1 MNPMDIILG
10 LAGLAAGSLVGLFV
24 IKQGKFNEKE
34 LHAKAEKRITDATA
48 EGSIL
53 VSKAREHVAEIKK
66 EFEFE
71 EKHMKEQVQR
81 MEKVAEAKQASL
93 QKRESKNIEISG
105 VLEEEEKVTTMLRAQ
120 AAELEKHLGEKL
132 VAMTGMSRDEAKAG
146 LIASFES
153 SIQAESELRLQ
164 REIEWAQESAVRDA
178 RNVLAESMYRYGA
191 TAVEEGEHHAI
202 VKVPRDEIKGRIIGR
217 GGHVIAFFEELF
229 GVDVIFNDEPN
240 TILVGCFNLVQR
252 GIACCALERLMRER
266 NITEEV
272 ITRIKPLAEED
283 MDKVLRREG
292 ESALRI
298 LGLKNMPPD
307 FAILVGRLKFRTSY
321 GQNILRHCFEVGYFS
336 RLIASEIGADPHVA
350 WLGGFFH
357 DIGKAIDQEVGGSH
371 DVLSKEILEKYNF
384 SWEITHAAWTHHNAI
399 PQETIEARIVQA
411 ADAISAS
418 RPGARAE
425 SVDRYLA
432 KIRELQETAL
442 SFPGVK
448 KAFAINAGREVRVVV
463 EADRVNDAG
472 VHQLANDIAAKVQEK
487 GGYPGKIKVMTIR
500 VTKATDYAR

>member
-10 LAGLAAGSLVGLFV
+10 LTGLAAGSLVGLFV
-24 IKQGKFNEKE
+24 INQRKFNEKE
-34 LHAKAEKRITDATA
+34 LQAKAEKRLNDAKT
-48 EGSIL
+48 EGSVL
-53 VSKAREHVAEIKK
+53 VAKAREHTTEIKK

-71 EKHMKEQVQR
+71 EKHMKEQLVR
-81 MEKVAEAKQASL
+81 MEKVVDTKQSSL
-93 QKRESKNIEISG
+93 QKRESKNAEISRM
-105 VLEEEEKVTTMLRAQ
+105 LEEEEKVVNLTRAQ
-120 AAELEKHLGEKL
+120 TAELEKSLGDKL
-132 VAMTGMSRDEAKAG
+132 VSMTGMSREEAKEHI
-146 LIASFES
+146 LSSFES
-153 SIQAESELRLQ
+153 SMIAESEGRLQ
-164 REIEWAQESAVRDA
+164 REIEWAQESAIRDA
-178 RNVLAESMYRYGA
+178 HNVLAESIYRYGA
-191 TAVEEGEHHAI
+191 TAVEEGEQQAA

-217 GGHVIAFFEELF
+217 GGHIIAFFEELF
-229 GVDVIFNDEPN
+229 GVDVVFNDEPN

-272 ITRIKPLAEED
+272 ITRIKPLAVQD
-283 MDKVLRREG
+283 MDRTLRREG
-292 ESALRI
+292 ENVLRI
-298 LGLKNMPPD
+298 LGLKNLPPD

-336 RLIASEIGADPHVA
+336 RLLASEIGADA
-350 WLGGFFH
+350 QTAFIAGFFH
-357 DIGKAIDQEVGGSH
+357 DLGKAIDQEVGGSH
-371 DVLSKEILEKYNF
+371 DVLSKEILEKYGF
-384 SWEITHAAWTHHNAI
+384 SPEIVHAAWTHHNAA

-432 KIRELQETAL
+432 KIKDLQETAL

-463 EADRVNDAG
+463 ESDRVNDEGVNKLAG
-472 VHQLANDIAAKVQEK
+472 DIAAKVQEK
-487 GGYPGKIKVMTIR
+487 GGYPGKIKVVTIR